1 MIRRPPRSTRTDTLF
16 PYTTLFRSR
25 LRLCL
30 RNIVKRL
37 GWERYLR
44 LSAIMNAALAEQQR
58 SGALDLHRDWIED
71 LLGEYYDPMYAYQ
84 REKNAERI
92 VFFGDLPAVAQY
104 FLDRA
109 CRRPASTEERR
120 EGKEGV
126 RTWRSGG

>member
-44 LSAIMNAALAEQQR
+44 LSAIMDAALAEQQR
-58 SGALDLHRDWIED
+58 SGALDLHRDWIEG

-92 VFFGDLPAVAQY
+92 VFVGDLPAVAHY
-104 FLDRA
+104 LRDRA
-109 CRRPASTEERR
+109 CKRQAGLEISRADRKSKRLN
-120 EGKEGV
+120 
-126 RTWRSGG
+126 SSH